1 MKITSEKEYLPPDPS
16 NSKRHKT
23 LKEAHAGILTDEEWD
38 AVEQETKAMSCAR
51 HLTSMR
57 IRAGIS
63 QNIMAAA
70 LNCRQP
76 RISEIESTPNEH
88 ISMTIILKYC
98 EVTGL
103 PFKAELENGRT
114 VSVSRPR
121 RKKGKNGKAPGSTRS
136 AATA

>member
-1 MKITSEKEYLPPDPS
+1 
-16 NSKRHKT
+16 
-23 LKEAHAGILTDEEWD
+23 
-38 AVEQETKAMSCAR
+38 MSCAR

-114 VSVSRPR
+114 VSVSRPPPQKGEK
-121 RKKGKNGKAPGSTRS
+121 RKSPGIHPFRSHGITILADGDARSFLLKQTPGSLS
-136 AATA
+136 GTAVCLSLPQSEAKKKMTHCISS

>member
-1 MKITSEKEYLPPDPS
+1 MKITGEKEYLPPDPS

-23 LKEAHAGILTDEEWD
+23 LKEAHAGILTDEEW
-38 AVEQETKAMSCAR
+38 AAIEQETKAMSCAR
-51 HLTSMR
+51 YLTSMR
-57 IRAGIS
+57 IRAGLS

-103 PFKAELENGRT
+103 PFKAELENDRT

-121 RKKGKNGKAPGSTRS
+121 RKKRKNGKAPESTRS